1 MQSGDFSS
9 GVLVRLILASFKRQG
24 ILTELDTTLTPP
36 KDLKSPHIGLP
47 IKRELL
53 KSAFESRGPLP
64 IIQAGFDIQ
73 RMPENP
79 LSFAML
85 RSPTILE
92 LINRFFKLQKYFHSK
107 HRLQLISQSER
118 AIVMRHVS
126 KTSVSPEIYEDILLG
141 ALMAG
146 ILSQY
151 GCQNIS
157 LCFSGRT
164 AIQDGCISG
173 GFVPP
178 DDCSNFSI
186 VWQELIRPE
195 NIRLKEEIQ
204 KIGDFTA
211 SSRGHYSAKISK
223 TLAADPLEKWSLADM
238 AVELSLSVRTLQRRL
253 SQEGTTF
260 GECILVS
267 RCQCAAYYMTTQ
279 QENLTAVGFL
289 AGFSDAAHFSRE
301 FKKNVGL
308 LPSNYRSSL
317 SPIAD

>member
-1 MQSGDFSS
+1 MPGGDFSS
-9 GVLVRLILASFKRQG
+9 GVLIRLVLASFKRQG
-24 ILTELDTTLTPP
+24 ILPELDATLTPH
-36 KDLKSPHIGLP
+36 KDLSSPHVSLP

-53 KSAFESRGPLP
+53 KKVFDMHGALP

-85 RSPTILE
+85 RSPTVLE
-92 LINRFFKLQKYFHSK
+92 LVSRFFKLQKYFHSK
-107 HRLQLISQSER
+107 HRLQLISQSKD
-118 AIVMRHVS
+118 AMVMRHIS
-126 KTSVSPEIYEDILLG
+126 KTSKSPEIYEDILLG

-151 GCQNIS
+151 GCQNVS
-157 LCFSGRT
+157 LCFAGET
-164 AIQDGCISG
+164 AIKDGHILD

-178 DDCSNFSI
+178 VDCSSFSI
-186 VWQELIRPE
+186 VWQGLIRPA
-195 NIRLKEEIQ
+195 NIRLKEEVQ
-204 KIGDFTA
+204 KIGEFTA
-211 SSRGHYSAKISK
+211 SNRGYYSAKISK
-223 TLAADPLEKWSLADM
+223 AVAADPLEKWSLADM

-253 SQEGTTF
+253 YKEGTTF

-279 QENLTAVGFL
+279 RENLTAVGFL

-308 LPSNYRSSL
+308 LPSNYQSSL
-317 SPIAD
+317 SPIVD